1 MQEFFINEVTKTLLL
16 SNQQFNTFGTMYL
29 KKRIPFR
36 LNEVKNFYFN
46 FILNLLIDSIFIIP
60 LSLSLPHSLRQYG
73 KKNFELLWFV
83 QELAFILCC

>member
-1 MQEFFINEVTKTLLL
+1 MQEFFIIEVTKILLL
-16 SNQQFNTFGTMYL
+16 TNQQFYIFGTMYL

-46 FILNLLIDSIFIIP
+46 FILNLLIDSIFIP
-60 LSLSLPHSLRQYG
+60 LSLSLPRSLIQYG
-73 KKNFELLWFV
+73 KNNFELLWFV